1 MSSAEEVYNQ
11 RATDRQTYLDEAFK
25 SAKLTIPSVIPD
37 ANDIRERA
45 PGIRLTKPF
54 QSLGAR
60 GVNNLSA
67 KLLMALFPSSSSF
80 MRYMPSEDVKDAAD
94 AEGDGDLTKLQS
106 LLARREGRITT
117 EVETQGLRPK
127 IYQAIRHLLIAGNVL
142 LYKKERKG
150 VQVFPLSAYVVKRDG
165 TGKLLDL
172 IYVEQMDRESITDQ
186 RILDALAK
194 ESPLPEHVDT
204 KDAER
209 KTVSLWTRVV
219 LESDGKYHSWQE
231 ACREKVEGTDEYF
244 KPELLPWLVL
254 RYTSID
260 GEDYGRGFVEEY
272 RGDLT
277 SYEQLSRDVQ
287 FASANAAKVVWRI
300 NPASV
305 LKPKKFIEAG
315 NGTAVL
321 GDKDD
326 VEALRLDKGGD
337 MQVAILTMDRL
348 EKSLSASFLLG
359 SSFQRNGERVTAEEI
374 RRLAQE
380 LEDTLGGTFSLFS
393 QELQLPLALLIEA
406 ELIRTKDGFEPL
418 PKDSVRVAVVTGLA
432 AIGRNQE
439 LERFVTGLNL
449 TAQASQVFPGLADHC
464 EEAEVARRIWQGA
477 GVDTD
482 GLMKSSQKVAQ
493 ERQERA
499 QANAGTVLGGELA
512 KGAGRA
518 AGNIP
523 PEQIANALQQQAGQQ
538 AA

>member
-1 MSSAEEVYNQ
+1 MASAHEVYTQ
-11 RATDRQTYLDEAFK
+11 RAVDRQQYLDEAYT

-37 ANDIRERA
+37 AQDIRERT
-45 PGIRLTKPF
+45 PNQRLKKPF

-67 KLLMALFPSSSSF
+67 KMLMALFPSNSSF
-80 MRYMPSEDVKDAAD
+80 FRYMPAEEVKDAAGE
-94 AEGDGDLTKLQS
+94 AGDGDLTKIQS
-106 LLARREGRITT
+106 LLSRRESRINT
-117 EVETQGLRPK
+117 EIELQGVRPK
-127 IYQAIRHLLIAGNVL
+127 IYQAVRHLLIAGNVL
-142 LYKKERKG
+142 LYKKPKKG
-150 VQVFPLSAYVVKRDG
+150 IQVFPLNSYVVKRDG
-165 TGKLLDL
+165 TGRLLDL
-172 IYVEQMDRESITDQ
+172 IYLEQMDRESITDPKV
-186 RILDALAK
+186 LAALAQEDPTAGQK
-194 ESPLPEHVDT
+194 PDT

-209 KTVSLWTRVV
+209 KTVDLWTRVV
-219 LESDGKYHSWQE
+219 LEPGGKYRSWQE
-231 ACREKVEGTDEYF
+231 VGKVKIEDTEETW

-300 NPASV
+300 NPSSV
-305 LKPKKFIEAG
+305 LKPKKFIEAP
-315 NGTAVL
+315 NGGAVL
-321 GDKDD
+321 GAKDD

-337 MQVAILTMDRL
+337 MQVAVLTQDRL

-393 QELQLPLALLIEA
+393 QELQLPLALLLEA
-406 ELIRTKDGFEPL
+406 EMIRTKDGFEAL

-439 LERFVTGLNL
+439 LERFVTALNL
-449 TAQASQVFPGLADHC
+449 MAQAAQVLPGLPDHV
-464 EEAEVARRIWQGA
+464 EEAEASRRIWQGS
-477 GVDTD
+477 GVETD
-482 GLMKSSQKVAQ
+482 GLIKSIEKVNA
-493 ERQERA
+493 ERQA
-499 QANAGTVLGGELA
+499 QQQQQANTILGTELA

-518 AGNIP
+518 TGNVP
-523 PEQIANALQQQAGQQ
+523 PENIASAIKQQAQ
-538 AA
+538 AS